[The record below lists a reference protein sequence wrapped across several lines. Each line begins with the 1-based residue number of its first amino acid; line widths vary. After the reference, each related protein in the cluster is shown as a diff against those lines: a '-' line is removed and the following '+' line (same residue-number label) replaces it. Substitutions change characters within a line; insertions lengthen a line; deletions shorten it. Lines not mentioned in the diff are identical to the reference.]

1 MRRAFS
7 SLDPYLLLLMGLS
20 LFALAPLT
28 APGYF
33 YSAHDG
39 RHSVFFITMFDEAIR
54 SGALWPRWG
63 MHHNMGYGYPTFLVQ
78 APLAFYV
85 AELFVLA
92 GVGVTN
98 AAKLTWAITI
108 LMGAWGMYALVKR
121 WCSGVNFTGKEEPP
135 TTHQSASKD
144 ALSIASLCGVVAGL
158 LYTYAPYHLLDIYV
172 RAALAET
179 LLMAWFPWVILAF
192 DRLIAYGRASGWQ
205 GRLLIAA
212 LSYAGAL
219 LTHAFAL
226 PAFTPL
232 LAAFILFRLWL
243 TWRVNDQE
251 TSSRQWRALT
261 NRTLLS
267 VSAGIAGIL
276 LAAIFLLPLVI
287 EGQVLVLENWTR
299 ETYSYE
305 RHWVYVGQFFSPF
318 WGYGYSDDPT
328 GANDGMGF
336 QQGAIL
342 LLLAFF
348 AAYLILQSSLFA
360 DKTGV
365 GETAASTDEKTAE
378 QEAPQLLMLFFL
390 VATVA
395 ILFATTP
402 IAAGVWRRLTLLEI
416 IQFPWRLLAP
426 AAFTLSVLGGLVI
439 WQLLDGMGLLRVTSR
454 QSPRQFGADSHLN
467 SMEEACILTLI
478 VVIVFASF
486 AYSQPSEV
494 QPIEAWREDGR
505 AVAEFEAEHPDMYGY
520 TQYNEMPYLLSPMQ
534 EQYLAILEAAPGAGV
549 GEDAPLDRRTLT
561 RLVISAG
568 EGVVLDSY
576 SLGHAFGGNVEMAS
590 AGTVQI
596 QLLAFPGWQVRIDG
610 SIVDYR
616 ISPPYGLME
625 IDVPA
630 GSHTIDV
637 WMGPTTVR
645 LAGVLTS
652 GLTLL
657 LLIGLWRV
665 GGTRKRRMA

>member
-7 SLDPYLLLLMGLS
+7 RLDPYLLLLMGLS

-85 AELFVLA
+85 AELFVLV

-98 AAKLTWAITI
+98 AAKLTWVVTI

-121 WCSGVNFTGKEEPP
+121 WCGSGNLSGKEEPL
-135 TTHQSASKD
+135 TTHKY
-144 ALSIASLCGVVAGL
+144 ALKNGISIPSLCGVVAGL

-179 LLMAWFPWVILAF
+179 LLIAWLPWVILAF
-192 DRLIAYGRASGWQ
+192 DRLVAYGRSRGWQ
-205 GRLLIAA
+205 GRLLVAA

-243 TWRVNDQE
+243 TWRVEVQE
-251 TSSRQWRALT
+251 KSSLQWRTLT
-261 NRTLLS
+261 YRTLLC
-267 VSAGIAGIL
+267 VSAGIAGLL

-287 EGQVLVLENWTR
+287 EGQFLVQENWTR

-305 RHWVYVGQFFSPF
+305 RHWVYGGQFFSPF
-318 WGYGYSDDPT
+318 WGYGYSDDPV
-328 GANDGMGF
+328 GAKDGMGF

-348 AAYLILQSSLFA
+348 ATYLILQGSLFVNR
-360 DKTGV
+360 TGV
-365 GETAASTDEKTAE
+365 GETTASTDDQTAE
-378 QEAPQLLMLFFL
+378 QEALQLLMLFFL
-390 VATVA
+390 IATAA
-395 ILFATTP
+395 ILLATTP
-402 IAAGVWRRLTLLEI
+402 IAAGVWRSLPLLEI

-426 AAFTLSVLGGLVI
+426 AAFTLSALGGLAV
-439 WQLLDGMGLLRVTSR
+439 WQLLDGMGLVRMISR
-454 QSPRQFGADSHLN
+454 QIPRQFESDSRSNL
-467 SMEEACILTLI
+467 MEEAGILTLI

-486 AYSQPSEV
+486 GYSQPSEV

-520 TQYNEMPYLLSPMQ
+520 TQYNEMPYSLSPMQ
-534 EQYLAILEAAPGAGV
+534 AQYLAALEAGV
-549 GEDAPLDRRTLT
+549 EEDAPLDRQTLT

-568 EGVVLDSY
+568 EGVVSGSY

-630 GSHTIDV
+630 GSHLIDV
-637 WMGPTTVR
+637 WMGLTPVR
-645 LAGVLTS
+645 LAGALTS

-657 LLIGLWRV
+657 LLVGLWLV
-665 GGTRKRRMA
+665 GDFRTRRSIGRD